1 VIPSDWSVGLSLGS
15 QTDLDLDNEQE
26 TKEWLN
32 SYIQDSVVQ
41 DIDYS
46 KAFEEDLENFRME
59 S

>member
-1 VIPSDWSVGLSLGS
+1 LSLGS